1 MFFKGGLFVSTTL
14 IFFNDFY
21 FTAACVWAAA
31 SPGCPCS
38 VHRFCYGHV
47 YGVFVM
53 DMLLRM
59 LPHSPW
65 LLATDASMFLPDIG
79 DGAMSLVALPCHC
92 DGRAFDTRVDGVAG
106 MCLPTSR
113 IGSRDFA

>member
-1 MFFKGGLFVSTTL
+1 MASFSLSEAASFLARRLDSTQLGTRTFTTTRFGVFAAEAAL
-14 IFFNDFY
+14 GSCSSRAASYDGIFFDDFY
-21 FTAACVWAAA
+21 LTAACVRAAA

-65 LLATDASMFLPDIG
+65 LLATDASMF
-79 DGAMSLVALPCHC
+79 
-92 DGRAFDTRVDGVAG
+92 
-106 MCLPTSR
+106 
-113 IGSRDFA
+113 